1 MTPFP
6 CWFVWIISAISRL
19 ISVFHLTFYIVT
31 TAPPAASPSQITF
44 ITIVED
50 NYFVSSL
57 YRECRMH
64 TFSHQRCNLEYRCY
78 LFWSLLG
85 PILLLLIASSLPA
98 VITVGGHFLKC
109 IFDCNA
115 SKVFLFQSTALKR
128 LKECQLEVQFEAAQ
142 PSFSSVWPHHNTEEI
157 QHFNFLDQNSGCKQN
172 MRRNT
177 QKVAS
182 ALCWRNVP
190 RNYILKIVNS
200 NFCR

>member
-1 MTPFP
+1 
-6 CWFVWIISAISRL
+6 
-19 ISVFHLTFYIVT
+19 
-31 TAPPAASPSQITF
+31 
-44 ITIVED
+44 
-50 NYFVSSL
+50 
-57 YRECRMH
+57 MH

-142 PSFSSVWPHHNTEEI
+142 PSFSCVAT
-157 QHFNFLDQNSGCKQN
+157 QYRGDRTFQLSGSEFWMQAKHEAEHTKGC
-172 MRRNT
+172 
-177 QKVAS
+177 
-182 ALCWRNVP
+182 LCVDAMCLETTFWKLSTVIFVGGSIFFKSTLG
-190 RNYILKIVNS
+190 YIY
-200 NFCR
+200 